1 MRVRMGIAALAVAA
15 LSQLGFMPS
24 ALANSLVSTSPT
36 VGSVLSVAPNAVSV
50 TSAVTLLTDGN
61 SISVTDPTGK
71 QVDDGSLTISD
82 TTAVIGV
89 KPLNAS
95 GIYTVNY
102 TLLSATDAPLTGS
115 FTFLFNGPP
124 SISSPSTSAA
134 PTPIQTLAS
143 KPAASNSSANLF
155 VLILLIAG
163 ILVGLF
169 LIWYARLIWNDSKK
183 SRKPKTA
190 TTRVAKR
197 SSK

>member
-1 MRVRMGIAALAVAA
+1 MRVRMGIAAIAMAA
-15 LSQLGFMPS
+15 LSQIGLMPS
-24 ALANSLVSTSPT
+24 ALANSLVSTSPA

-50 TSAVTLLTDGN
+50 TSAVSLLADGN

-102 TLLSATDAPLTGS
+102 TLLSATDAPLNGS

-134 PTPIQTLAS
+134 PTPIQTLPS
-143 KPAASNSSANLF
+143 KPAASNSSANLV
-155 VLILLIAG
+155 VLILLVAAV
-163 ILVGLF
+163 LVGLF

-183 SRKPKTA
+183 TRKPKTP

>member
-1 MRVRMGIAALAVAA
+1 MGIAAIAMAA
-15 LSQLGFMPS
+15 LSQIGLMPS
-24 ALANSLVSTSPT
+24 ALANSLVSTSPA

-50 TSAVTLLTDGN
+50 TSAVSLLSDGN
-61 SISVTDPTGK
+61 SISVTVTTGK

-102 TLLSATDAPLTGS
+102 TLLSATDAPLNGS

-134 PTPIQTLAS
+134 PTPIQTLPS
-143 KPAASNSSANLF
+143 KPAASNSSANLV
-155 VLILLIAG
+155 VLILLVAAV
-163 ILVGLF
+163 LVGLF

-183 SRKPKTA
+183 TRKPKTP

>member
-1 MRVRMGIAALAVAA
+1 MAIAAFAITA
-15 LSQLGFMPS
+15 LPQIGFMPS
-24 ALANSLVSTSPT
+24 ALANSLVSTSPA

-50 TSAVTLLTDGN
+50 TAAVTLMADGN

-102 TLLSATDAPLTGS
+102 TLLSAADAPLTGS

-155 VLILLIAG
+155 VIILLVVA

-169 LIWYARLIWNDSKK
+169 LVWYARLIWNDSKK
-183 SRKPKTA
+183 LRKSKAAP
-190 TTRVAKR
+190 TRVAKR

>member
-1 MRVRMGIAALAVAA
+1 MGIAAVAIAA
-15 LSQLGFMPS
+15 LSQIGFMPS
-24 ALANSLVSTSPT
+24 ALANSLVSTSPS

-50 TSAVTLLTDGN
+50 SAAVTLLTDGN
-61 SISVTDPTGK
+61 SILVTDPTGK
-71 QVDDGSLTISD
+71 QVDDGSLTVSD

-102 TLLSATDAPLTGS
+102 TLLSETEAPLTGS

-134 PTPIQTLAS
+134 PTPIQTLTS

-155 VLILLIAG
+155 VLILILAAV
-163 ILVGLF
+163 LVGLF
-169 LIWYARLIWNDSKK
+169 LIWYARLIWKDSKK
-183 SRKPKTA
+183 SREPKTA
-190 TTRVAKR
+190 PTRVAKR

>member
-1 MRVRMGIAALAVAA
+1 MRVRMGIAAIAMAA
-15 LSQLGFMPS
+15 LSQIGLMPS
-24 ALANSLVSTSPT
+24 ALANSLVSTSPA

-50 TSAVTLLTDGN
+50 TSAVSLLADGN

-102 TLLSATDAPLTGS
+102 TLLSATDAPLNGS

-134 PTPIQTLAS
+134 PTPIQTLPS
-143 KPAASNSSANLF
+143 KPAASNSSANLV
-155 VLILLIAG
+155 VLILLVAAV
-163 ILVGLF
+163 LVALF
-169 LIWYARLIWNDSKK
+169 LIWYARLIWNDSRKT
-183 SRKPKTA
+183 RKPKTP

>member
-1 MRVRMGIAALAVAA
+1 MGIAAVAIAA
-15 LSQLGFMPS
+15 LSQIGFMPS
-24 ALANSLVSTSPT
+24 ALANSLVSTSPA

-50 TSAVTLLTDGN
+50 SAAVTLLTDGN

-71 QVDDGSLTISD
+71 QVDDGSLTVSD

-102 TLLSATDAPLTGS
+102 TLLSETEAPLTGS

-124 SISSPSTSAA
+124 SISSPSASAA
-134 PTPIQTLAS
+134 PTPIQTLTS

-155 VLILLIAG
+155 VLILIVAAV
-163 ILVGLF
+163 LVGLF
-169 LIWYARLIWNDSKK
+169 LIWYARLIWKDSKK

-190 TTRVAKR
+190 PTRVAKR

>member
-1 MRVRMGIAALAVAA
+1 MGIAALAVAA

-24 ALANSLVSTSPT
+24 ALANSLVSTSPA

-50 TSAVTLLTDGN
+50 TSAVSLLADGN

-102 TLLSATDAPLTGS
+102 TLLSATDAPLNGS

-134 PTPIQTLAS
+134 PTPIQTLPS
-143 KPAASNSSANLF
+143 KPAASNSSANLV
-155 VLILLIAG
+155 VLILLVAAV
-163 ILVGLF
+163 LVGLF
-169 LIWYARLIWNDSKK
+169 LIWYARLIWNDSRKT
-183 SRKPKTA
+183 RKPKTP